1 MGGATFGGGA
11 ARFAPPAVSF
21 KQGVME
27 FVAVAL
33 LGLVAVYLLLAYAV
47 YVRAFVPARPFY
59 LDDFTFTPYEFQ
71 ADYEDVEL
79 ATADGI
85 AFGAWYF
92 RQPGSPQTVIISG
105 GHKGQRQGAL
115 GIAVALWR
123 KGFNVVLYSYRGM
136 SGSDRAAVT
145 FGIKEVLELQA
156 VIAFARKRIPR
167 ARIGLLGYSMGAV
180 VSLLG
185 AAGEPGVE
193 ALVLDSPFSDLRTLL
208 IENVRTRARMP
219 GTPFVWLAGL
229 MLRARSGSKLADCSP
244 VSVLSSLEPR
254 PLFFIHGGADR
265 ITNVNHSRR
274 LYDAYRGPR
283 EIWIVQGAPHA
294 GAYFA
299 HPPLYVERVAGFF
312 ARHLGLNVSGQL
324 RLVEEEGGA

>member
-1 MGGATFGGGA
+1 MPTLLIA
-11 ARFAPPAVSF
+11 
-21 KQGVME
+21 
-27 FVAVAL
+27 VAVL
-33 LGLVAVYLLLAYAV
+33 LAVYFAAAYTV
-47 YVRAFVPARPFY
+47 YRRAFVPPPPTY
-59 LDDFTFTPYEFQ
+59 LDDFTFTPIEFQ

-79 ATADGI
+79 VTADGVH
-85 AFGAWYF
+85 FGAWYF
-92 RQPGSPQTVIISG
+92 RQPGSPQTVVVSG

-115 GIAVALWR
+115 GISVALWR

-136 SGSDRAAVT
+136 PGSDRAPIT

-156 VIAFARKRIPR
+156 VIAFARKRIPQ

-193 ALVLDSPFSDLRTLL
+193 ALVLDSPFSDLRSLL
-208 IENVRTRARMP
+208 VERVRASVKLP
-219 GTPFVWLAGL
+219 GRPFVWLAGL
-229 MLRARSGSKLADCSP
+229 MLRARTGISLGDCSP
-244 VSVLSSLEPR
+244 ISVLSSLEKR
-254 PLFFIHGGADR
+254 PLFFIHGGDDR

-299 HPPLYVERVAGFF
+299 DRPLYVERVAGFF
-312 ARHLGLNVSGQL
+312 ARHLGLDVSGHL
-324 RLVEEEGGA
+324 RLVEEEEVS